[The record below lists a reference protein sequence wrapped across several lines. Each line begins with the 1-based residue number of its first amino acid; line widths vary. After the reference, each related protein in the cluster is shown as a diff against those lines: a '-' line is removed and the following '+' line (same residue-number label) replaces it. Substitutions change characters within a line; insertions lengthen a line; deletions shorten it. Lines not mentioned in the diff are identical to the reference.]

1 MVKCTECGAEINLIT
16 PAQGAHVDCP
26 SCGIGLEVINNNPL
40 ILQTAP
46 YEEVDW
52 GEYWGE

>member
-16 PAQGAHVDCP
+16 PTKGALVDCP
-26 SCGIGLEVINNNPL
+26 GCGTGLEIINNNPI
-40 ILQTAP
+40 ILQTALH
-46 YEEVDW
+46 EEVDW

>member
-1 MVKCTECGAEINLIT
+1 MVKCTECGSEINLIT
-16 PAQGAHVDCP
+16 PAQGAHVNCP